1 MVYSMLAV
9 VLLLN
14 FLMVARTRP
23 DASASDLQDALNAVL
38 AAEDTTVLFQ
48 GNLIY
53 IIFIEIVCD

>member
-1 MVYSMLAV
+1 MVYSMFSV

-38 AAEDTTVLFQ
+38 AEEDTTVFFQ

-53 IIFIEIVCD
+53 KLY